1 MYNMSMFHSL
11 LLNEKYITG
20 IGHLRGLLLLLLMV
34 VVVVVWVGGEGG
46 VGLYLNER
54 SSMYNKIKFRN
65 QRRHPIYI
73 LVNRF
78 LLYGGIAKI
87 FNI

>member
-11 LLNEKYITG
+11 LLNETNITG
-20 IGHLRGLLLLLLMV
+20 IGHLRVLLLFLV
-34 VVVVVWVGGEGG
+34 VVVCVGGEGCG
-46 VGLYLNER
+46 GFTLMKDQVCTIR
-54 SSMYNKIKFRN
+54 SKFHD

-78 LLYGGIAKI
+78 LLYGG
-87 FNI
+87 NI

>member
-11 LLNEKYITG
+11 LLNEKIYNGYRSFEG
-20 IGHLRGLLLLLLMV
+20 IV
-34 VVVVVWVGGEGG
+34 VVIAGGG
-46 VGLYLNER
+46 VCRWGGVWGFYLNER

-78 LLYGGIAKI
+78 LL
-87 FNI
+87 